1 MTYETIIYNTKQT
14 LRKSEDIDGLGRKI
28 TGIGNDMNDDSARI
42 SSAWTGGN
50 STRYCKK
57 QHQVALKVTRL
68 GQKISMISGAMKF
81 SAETII
87 AADKVAKGII
97 KAL

>member
-1 MTYETIIYNTKQT
+1 MAYETIIYNTKQI
-14 LRKSEDIDGLGRKI
+14 LRKSEDIDGLGKKV
-28 TGIGNDMNDDSARI
+28 TGIGNDMNDDSGRI

-50 STRYCKK
+50 SARYCKK
-57 QHQVALKVTRL
+57 QHQVAQKVTRL
-68 GQKISMISGAMKF
+68 GQNISLISGTMKF
-81 SAETII
+81 SAETIL